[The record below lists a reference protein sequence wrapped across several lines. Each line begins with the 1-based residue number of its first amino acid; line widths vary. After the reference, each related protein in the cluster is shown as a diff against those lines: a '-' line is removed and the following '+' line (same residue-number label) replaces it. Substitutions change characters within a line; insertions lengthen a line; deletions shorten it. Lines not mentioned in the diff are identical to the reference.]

1 MGTILLFP
9 EAQQMAEHLAA
20 QSQAL
25 LVWLG
30 VDKTQ
35 AVVSH
40 QPPLP
45 ICSSIQSS
53 AFPHDSAHGIPGGSS
68 CRELALQS
76 TTRFSHNRLSLVS
89 VIQKYTLGASPPH
102 PCLATAPPFMKG
114 QSKVAQGTKEPLK
127 TQDEHWSEGGSGRAG
142 GK

>member
-53 AFPHDSAHGIPGGSS
+53 AFPHDSAHGVPGGSS

-76 TTRFSHNRLSLVS
+76 TASFAHLVS
-89 VIQKYTLGASPPH
+89 IIQKSASFSLPTSSVWPWH
-102 PCLATAPPFMKG
+102 L
-114 QSKVAQGTKEPLK
+114 PL
-127 TQDEHWSEGGSGRAG
+127 
-142 GK
+142 